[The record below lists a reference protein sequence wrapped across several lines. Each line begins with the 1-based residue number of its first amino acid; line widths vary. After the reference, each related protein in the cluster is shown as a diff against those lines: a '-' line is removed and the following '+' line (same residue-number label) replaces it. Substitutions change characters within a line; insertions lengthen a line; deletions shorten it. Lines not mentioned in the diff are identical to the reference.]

1 MINRT
6 LIRLIVVQLLYAY
19 RMNGGKTVES
29 VVKELSLSLT
39 KAYDLYNYLLLLM
52 VDITRMADEVV
63 YGQIER
69 NRLLHVDTPVSLR
82 FVENRFVAQL
92 AANHQLMD
100 YVESRKL
107 SWADDRKLLEKLYG
121 EITESVDYAAYMV
134 KEPVTYEDDRN
145 LWRKLFS
152 NILAKSSDL
161 DENLEDKSVYWNDDR
176 GVVDTFVLRTIK
188 SFGEDSDA
196 DTPLVPQ
203 FRFDNDREFAERLMR
218 RSVEEGDNCRSL
230 ISESTKNWEFDRL
243 ADMDVTIMQ
252 VAFAELLSF
261 PDIPVSVTINEYV
274 EFAKY
279 YSTEKSYIYIN
290 GMLDSLAKK
299 LKKEHKIMKK

>member
-19 RMNGGKTVES
+19 RMNGGKTVDG
-29 VVKELSLSLT
+29 VVKELLLSLT

-52 VDITRMADEVV
+52 VDITRTADEVV

-69 NRLLHVDTPVSLR
+69 NKMAHVDTPVSLR
-82 FVENRFVAQL
+82 FVENRFIAQL
-92 AANHQLMD
+92 SNNHQLMD

-107 SWADDRKLLEKLYG
+107 SWADDRKLLSKLYS

-134 KEPVTYEDDRN
+134 KESVTYDDDRN

-152 NILAKSSDL
+152 NVIAKSNDL
-161 DENLEDKSVYWNDDR
+161 DENLEDKSLYWNDDR

-188 SFGEDSDA
+188 SFGEESDA

-203 FRFDNDREFAERLMR
+203 FRFDNDKDFAERLMR
-218 RSVEEGDNCRSL
+218 RAVEEGDNCRSL
-230 ISESTKNWEFDRL
+230 ISESTKNWEYDRL
-243 ADMDVTIMQ
+243 ADMDVVIMQ
-252 VAFAELLSF
+252 VALAELLAF

-274 EFAKY
+274 EIAKY
-279 YSTEKSYIYIN
+279 YSTEKSYTYIN
-290 GMLDSLAKK
+290 GMLDSVAKR

>member
-107 SWADDRKLLEKLYG
+107 SWADDRKLLGKLYG

-274 EFAKY
+274 EIAKY

>member
-274 EFAKY
+274 EIAKY

>member
-6 LIRLIVVQLLYAY
+6 LIRLIVVQLLYAN

-29 VVKELSLSLT
+29 VVKELVLSLT

-52 VDITRMADEVV
+52 VDITRAADEVV

-69 NRLLHVDTPVSLR
+69 NKVAHVDVPVSLR
-82 FVENRFVAQL
+82 FVENRFIAQL
-92 AANHQLMD
+92 SDNRQLMD

-107 SWADDRKLLEKLYG
+107 SWADDRKLLRKLYDD
-121 EITESVDYAAYMV
+121 ITESVDYAAYMV
-134 KEPVTYEDDRN
+134 KDLVTYDDDRN
-145 LWRKLFS
+145 LWRKLFA
-152 NILAKSSDL
+152 NVIAKSEAL
-161 DENLEDKSVYWNDDR
+161 DENLEDKSLYWNDDR

-188 SFGEDSDA
+188 SFGEDSGT

-203 FRFDNDREFAERLMR
+203 FRYDNDREFAERLMR

-230 ISESTKNWEFDRL
+230 ISESTKNWEYDRL
-243 ADMDVTIMQ
+243 ADMDVVIMQ
-252 VAFAELLSF
+252 VALAELLAF

-274 EFAKY
+274 EIAKY
-279 YSTEKSYIYIN
+279 YSTEKSYMYIN
-290 GMLDSLAKK
+290 GMLDSVAKR
-299 LKKEHKIMKK
+299 LKKERKIMKK

>member
-1 MINRT
+1 M
-6 LIRLIVVQLLYAY
+6 IRLIVVQLLYAY

-107 SWADDRKLLEKLYG
+107 SWADDRKLLGKLYG

-274 EFAKY
+274 EIAKY

>member
-176 GVVDTFVLRTIK
+176 GVVDTFVLKTIK

>member
-107 SWADDRKLLEKLYG
+107 SWADDRKLLGKLYG

-176 GVVDTFVLRTIK
+176 GVVDTFVLKTIK

-274 EFAKY
+274 EIAKY

>member
-176 GVVDTFVLRTIK
+176 GVVDTFVLKTIK

-203 FRFDNDREFAERLMR
+203 FRFDNDSEFAERLMR

-274 EFAKY
+274 EIAKY

>member
-161 DENLEDKSVYWNDDR
+161 DENLEDKSVNWNDDR
-176 GVVDTFVLRTIK
+176 GVVDTFVLKTIK

>member
-230 ISESTKNWEFDRL
+230 ISEGTKNWEFDRL

-274 EFAKY
+274 EIAKY

>member
-152 NILAKSSDL
+152 NVLAKSSDL

-176 GVVDTFVLRTIK
+176 GVVDTFVLKTIK

-274 EFAKY
+274 EIAKY

>member
-6 LIRLIVVQLLYAY
+6 LIRLIVVQLLYAH
-19 RMNGGKTVES
+19 RMNGGKTVEG

-52 VDITRMADEVV
+52 VDITRAADEVV
-63 YGQIER
+63 YEQIER
-69 NRLLHVDTPVSLR
+69 NKVARVDVPVSLR
-82 FVENRFVAQL
+82 FVENRFIAQL
-92 AANHQLMD
+92 SSNRQLMD

-107 SWADDRKLLEKLYG
+107 SWADDRALLRKLYG

-134 KEPVTYEDDRN
+134 KDPVAYEDDRN
-145 LWRKLFS
+145 LWRKLFM
-152 NILAKSSDL
+152 NVLAKSADL
-161 DENLEDKSVYWNDDR
+161 DGNLEDKSLYWNDDR

-188 SFGEDSDA
+188 SFAEDSGE

-203 FRFDNDREFAERLMR
+203 FRFGDDKDFAERLMR

-230 ISESTKNWEFDRL
+230 ISDSTRNWEYDRL
-243 ADMDVTIMQ
+243 ADMDVVIMQ
-252 VAFAELLSF
+252 VALAELLAF

-274 EFAKY
+274 EIAKY
-279 YSTEKSYIYIN
+279 YSTEKSYMYIN
-290 GMLDSLAKK
+290 GMLDSVAKR
-299 LKKEHKIMKK
+299 LRKEHKILKK